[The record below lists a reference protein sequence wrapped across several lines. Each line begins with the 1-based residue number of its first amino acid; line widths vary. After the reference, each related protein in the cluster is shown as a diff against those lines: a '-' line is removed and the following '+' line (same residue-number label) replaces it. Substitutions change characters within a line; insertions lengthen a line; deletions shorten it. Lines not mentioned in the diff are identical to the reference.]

1 VDIKSK
7 EKRSKNMAKIRSK
20 NTRPEKYIRSA
31 LFKNKFRFRVNYD
44 VIEGHP
50 DIYLT
55 KAKVAIFV
63 HGCYWHRHNGCQYAY
78 TPKSNVNFWLSKFTT
93 NKKRDTIVYETLCNK
108 GIRVLV
114 IWECT
119 VRRMWRDN
127 EIHSGVIA
135 QIEDFILADNLQYLE
150 L

>member
-1 VDIKSK
+1 MDIKSK
-7 EKRSKNMAKIRSK
+7 EERSKNMAKIRSK

-31 LFKNKFRFRVNYD
+31 LFKNNFRFRVNYH

-50 DIYLT
+50 DIYFTRT
-55 KAKVAIFV
+55 KIAIFV

-78 TPKSNVNFWLSKFTT
+78 TPKSNVDFWLAKFTT
-93 NKKRDTIVYETLCNK
+93 NKKRDTVVYETLCNE
-108 GIRVLV
+108 GVRVLV

-119 VRRMWRDN
+119 VRKMWRDN
-127 EIHSGVIA
+127 EIHSAVIA
-135 QIEDFILADNLQYLE
+135 QIEDFILTNSQQYLE